1 MASKRILI
9 TGGSGLL
16 GQYLNE
22 QFATQHDIL
31 TVYRNHSG
39 NCQLFPH
46 RQGDITNKDF
56 LKNLFDEFH
65 PDVVIHA
72 AAVSNPAQADKLDTA
87 TVFKT
92 NVEATHELALLCKE
106 HGAKIFYT
114 STDLVYAGYRGSL
127 LKEDA
132 KLIPVSLYA
141 ETKLMGE
148 RKVQQSGADYIIF
161 RTALLFGAG
170 KNHAS
175 CFFEEMIKSLQ
186 QGKTVKLFQ
195 DQFRSTLSHRE
206 AARIIAEV
214 VEKSTSND
222 IINLAGPER
231 TSRVEVG
238 EMVCALGGFDTS
250 LIQKVSLRDIP
261 SVPVVEDVSMDI
273 SKLSALGITQPPLRE
288 TIQKE
293 LDVIIHKM

>member
-22 QFATQHDIL
+22 QFSRHYEIL
-31 TVYRNHSG
+31 TVFRSHPG
-39 NCQLFPH
+39 NCLQFPH
-46 RQGDITNKDF
+46 RQGDITDKDF
-56 LKNLFDEFH
+56 LSKLFEDFH
-65 PDVVIHA
+65 PDIVVHT
-72 AAVSNPAQADKLDTA
+72 AAVANPALADKLEPSI
-87 TVFKT
+87 VFKT
-92 NVEATHELALLCKE
+92 NVEATQNIALLCKAYN
-106 HGAKIFYT
+106 AKIFYT

-148 RKVQQSGADYIIF
+148 QKIQRSGADYVIF

-175 CFFEEMIKSLQ
+175 CFFEEMIKSFQ
-186 QGKTVKLFQ
+186 QGKTVRLFH
-195 DQFRSTLSHRE
+195 DQFRSTLSLRE
-206 AARIIAEV
+206 AARIISEV
-214 VEKSTSND
+214 ADKSTHSD
-222 IINLAGPER
+222 IINLAGPQR

-238 EMVCALGGFDTS
+238 EMVCELGGFNAS
-250 LIQKVSLRDIP
+250 LIQNISHSDIP

-273 SKLSALGITQPPLRE
+273 SKLLALGITQPPLRD
-288 TIQKE
+288 TIKQE
-293 LDVIIHKM
+293 LDIIIHKM

>member
-9 TGGSGLL
+9 TGGGGLL

-22 QFATQHDIL
+22 QFALQHDIL
-31 TVYRNHSG
+31 TLYRNHPG
-39 NCQLFPH
+39 NCLKFPH
-46 RQGDITNKDF
+46 RQGDINNTDF
-56 LKNLFDEFH
+56 LKKLFDEFH
-65 PDVVIHA
+65 PDVVIHT
-72 AAVSNPAQADKLDTA
+72 AAVSNPTQADKLDTA

-106 HGAKIFYT
+106 HNAKIFFT

-132 KLIPVSLYA
+132 KLIPISLYA

-148 RKVQQSGADYIIF
+148 KKIQQSGADHIIF

-170 KNHAS
+170 KNQAS
-175 CFFEEMIKSLQ
+175 CFFEEMIRTLQ
-186 QGKTVKLFQ
+186 QGKTVRLFH
-195 DQFRSTLSHRE
+195 DQFRSTLSLRE

-214 VEKSTSND
+214 VEKSITND

-238 EMVCALGGFDTS
+238 EMVCELGGFDTS
-250 LIQKVSLRDIP
+250 LIQQISLRDIP
-261 SVPVVEDVSMDI
+261 SVPFVEDVSMDI
-273 SKLSALGITQPPLRE
+273 SKLLALGITQPPLRD